1 MELVLKIESLNEPS
15 GAACATPER
24 LPSGS
29 QQPEQWV
36 ELYGDVLFRVALA
49 RINDRD
55 TAEDLVQETFLA
67 AWKGR
72 DSFDGR
78 ASLET
83 WLVAIL
89 KRKVVDHFRR
99 SGRKPTTR
107 FDDDAD
113 QELFDS
119 TGLWKRRVREFAG
132 PPESE
137 AERDEFWE
145 IVSACVSDLPGP
157 LAETFLVREMQS
169 QPTPD
174 ACARLGITA
183 KNLSVRMHRARLL
196 LRRCLE
202 GKWF

>member
-1 MELVLKIESLNEPS
+1 MLNLENRNPP
-15 GAACATPER
+15 AATNCAVPRPAPVDEQR
-24 LPSGS
+24 
-29 QQPEQWV
+29 PEQWV
-36 ELYGDVLFRVALA
+36 ERYGDVLFRVAAA
-49 RINDRD
+49 RLNNRD
-55 TAEDLVQETFLA
+55 TAEDVVQETFLA

-99 SGRKPTTR
+99 TGRRPTNSLSEGYE
-107 FDDDAD
+107 
-113 QELFDS
+113 QELFDC
-119 TGLWKRRVREFAG
+119 TGLWAKRVGRLAG
-132 PPESE
+132 PPHSE
-137 AERDEFWE
+137 AERQEFWE

-157 LAETFLVREMQS
+157 LAETFLVREMES
-169 QPTPD
+169 QPTLD

-202 GKWF
+202 VKWF

>member
-1 MELVLKIESLNEPS
+1 MLNLENRDPPAATSCAVPRPS
-15 GAACATPER
+15 PQDEQR
-24 LPSGS
+24 
-29 QQPEQWV
+29 PEQWV
-36 ELYGDVLFRVALA
+36 ERYGDVLFRVAMA
-49 RINDRD
+49 RLNNRD

-72 DSFDGR
+72 VTFDGR

-89 KRKVVDHFRR
+89 KRKIIDHFRR
-99 SGRKPTTR
+99 TGRRPTNS
-107 FDDDAD
+107 FSEGEE
-113 QELFDS
+113 QELFNC
-119 TGLWKRRVREFAG
+119 TGLWAKRVGDVAG

-137 AERDEFWE
+137 AERQEFWE

-169 QPTPD
+169 QTTPA
-174 ACARLGITA
+174 ACAQLGITA